1 MIYRNSMLKTDLIQE
16 TYHLLKKERL
26 ITTKAEFST
35 QWLNKSSRY
44 YSMLRSSKRD
54 ISVEAM
60 ATLAARLEVAAQRLQ
75 VHRLSSDDKTN
86 QAIEFLAWRVTMAIR
101 DRVLGSS

>member
-1 MIYRNSMLKTDLIQE
+1 MLKTDLIQE

-60 ATLAARLEVAAQRLQ
+60 ATLAARLEVTAQRLQ
-75 VHRLSSDDKTN
+75 VHRLSSDRKTT
-86 QAIEFLAWRVTMAIR
+86 QAIGYLARKVSMAIR
-101 DRVLGSS
+101 DRVLGSRRYGG